1 MYSKTDYQEALKT
14 GWYRI
19 IFTKADGSQ
28 RLMLGT
34 LDPAYLP
41 KKPLEEGHVPRKE
54 NDQVVNVWDTQ
65 ADGWR
70 SFRVDSVIL
79 FEPFNEVLGG

>member
-19 IFTKADGSQ
+19 IFNKADGSQ

-34 LDPAYLP
+34 LMPEHLP
-41 KKPLEEGHVPRKE
+41 KKTLEEGHVPRKE
-54 NDQVVNVWDTQ
+54 NDQVVTVWDTQ
-65 ADGWR
+65 LLDWR

-79 FEPFNEVLGG
+79 FEPFDEVWGG